1 MAESKDWGK
10 VGSYLSPT
18 EVETNIKD
26 TCVMETMQNKKHNNG
41 TEGS

>member
-26 TCVMETMQNKKHNNG
+26 TCVMETMQNKKHSNG